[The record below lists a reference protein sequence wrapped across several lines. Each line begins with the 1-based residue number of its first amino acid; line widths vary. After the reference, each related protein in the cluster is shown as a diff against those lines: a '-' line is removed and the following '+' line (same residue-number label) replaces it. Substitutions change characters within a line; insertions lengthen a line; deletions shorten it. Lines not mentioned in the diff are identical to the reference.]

1 MAEHWTLPDQ
11 AVFES
16 PIYIHSHWYSFYN
29 QVGKKM
35 MSHNISSALTDWHN
49 DTIQTLNSNIS
60 ILEEVHNQYA
70 NAGIQM
76 ELIDLSDSFRDVAE
90 RKAETL
96 IRNTTRNKIH
106 KARELYTQKLFKVID
121 DWLNSPNVLN
131 DKVVED
137 IATIIFNDLS
147 SINVTKTDTIKKLKT
162 RLKSWYTLSEGN
174 REKILKYLVKYFVN
188 EKTWMQLGLF
198 SEIDKLSEKDRRKN
212 IYTWLNNLSSDTV
225 WTPKN
230 AASKIHTI
238 KALSDELETHG
249 SIFDPGARGIVGA
262 MIGHAFEIR
271 LAQELKKYSDTN
283 LAGKVEGDKIIIS
296 EDGPDI
302 VSQAMQAAEVG
313 ITTDVDLGI
322 TLKGLENFS
331 YGFSAKTSIY
341 GLTVGADTEHL
352 NIPATD
358 EKTWRFL
365 FYLLLNYHA
374 LRKESKPNPAAM
386 GSAALSATDGFG
398 FVDSIIKAV
407 YMYEAVVKIL
417 GKCFVETDLSNQ
429 QNLLELMNINGG
441 KPISLPIILSF
452 PGAGANGQQNIY
464 TKDLIEQLVEIL
476 KQKADAAF
484 NEKYLASI
492 DLKEMWEQK
501 AKIIAQ
507 LQNDSKI
514 AEGDYYP
521 EIYSKLDNKYMVTLS
536 NEEKNPFQGKWF
548 VFNTTYNANWL
559 PKDLQ

>member
-29 QVGKKM
+29 QAGKKM
-35 MSHNISSALTDWHN
+35 MSNNISSALTDWHN
-49 DTIQTLNSNIS
+49 DTIKTLNSNIS
-60 ILEEVHNQYA
+60 ILENVHDQYA
-70 NAGIQM
+70 NTGIQM
-76 ELIDLSDSFRDVAE
+76 ELVDLSNSFRDVAE
-90 RKAETL
+90 IKAETL
-96 IRNTTRNKIH
+96 VRNTTRHRINKE
-106 KARELYTQKLFKVID
+106 REKYTQKLFKVID
-121 DWLNSPNVLN
+121 NWLNSPNVLN
-131 DKVVED
+131 DKVVEG
-137 IATIIFNDLS
+137 IATIIFNDLA
-147 SINVTKTDTIKKLKT
+147 SINVTNANTIKKLKT

-188 EKTWMQLGLF
+188 EKTWKQLGF
-198 SEIDKLSEKDRRKN
+198 FTEIEKRSEKDRRKN
-212 IYTWLNNLSSDTV
+212 LYTWVNNLTSDTV

-238 KALSDELETHG
+238 KELFDDLEKYG
-249 SIFDPGARGIVGA
+249 SIFDPGARGIVGGV
-262 MIGHAFEIR
+262 IGHGFEVR
-271 LAQELKKYSDTN
+271 LAQELKKYSDAN
-283 LAGKVEGDKIIIS
+283 LTSKINGDTIIIN

-302 VSQAMQAAEVG
+302 VSQAMQDAEVG

-352 NIPATD
+352 NIPAEDT
-358 EKTWRFL
+358 KTWRFL

-374 LRKESKPNPAAM
+374 LRIYSKPDPEAM
-386 GSAALSATDGFG
+386 GSAASSLLDGFG
-398 FVDSIIKAV
+398 FVDSIVKAV

-429 QNLLELMNINGG
+429 QSLLELMNINKG

-452 PGAGANGQQNIY
+452 PGAGKGGQQNIY
-464 TKDLIEQLVEIL
+464 TKDLIDRLVEIL

-507 LQNDSKI
+507 LEKDSKI
-514 AEGDYYP
+514 AEGDYYTQ
-521 EIYSKLDNKYMVTLS
+521 IYSRLDNQYMITLS
-536 NEEKNPFQGKWF
+536 DEEKNPFQGKWF

-559 PKDLQ
+559 PEKLS